1 MKCPLQPCRGRV
13 VTKTKRLCQAAI
25 TLAIGSA
32 SATSA
37 LAAGQITFVSQ
48 GGAYQEAQTKAI
60 LDPAAKQLGIT
71 IAQDSIPD
79 AWPQIKAQ
87 GATGKPI
94 WDVVDTPTSN
104 CLRGGAEGL
113 IEKLDYTKM
122 PSAAS
127 IPEKYRTPYSVP
139 YEFYSS
145 VIGYNKKTVKKVPHS
160 WADFWNVKGFPGTRA
175 LRNDPQTVLEAA
187 LLADGVARDKLYP
200 LDVDRA
206 FRKLAQI
213 KPDIAVWWTSG
224 GQSAQLLHDGEV
236 DMEMIWNGRASAVA
250 KDNPD
255 VAFTYDDGILQNTQ
269 LCILKN
275 APNLANA
282 VRFVDA
288 AVSPDLQANL
298 PKYIDYGPGNPA
310 AYQTGK
316 ITPQRASELPSSP
329 ANAAKQAL
337 LSEEWWAT
345 PQGIQAKARWL
356 KFMQQ

>member
-1 MKCPLQPCRGRV
+1 VIKLQSWRPV
-13 VTKTKRLCQAAI
+13 AI
-25 TLAIGSA
+25 TMTSLA
-32 SATSA
+32 A
-37 LAAGQITFVSQ
+37 LAATANHSAQAAGKITFVSQ

-79 AWPQIKAQ
+79 AWPQVKAQ

-94 WDVVDTPTSN
+94 WDVIDTPTSN
-104 CLRGGAEGL
+104 CLRGGREGL
-113 IEKLDYTKM
+113 IEKLDFSKM
-122 PSAAS
+122 PNAAS
-127 IPEKYRTPYSVP
+127 IPEKYRTPYSVA
-139 YEFYSS
+139 YEFYST
-145 VIGYNKKTVKKVPHS
+145 VIGYNKKTLKKVPQN

-187 LLADGVARDKLYP
+187 LLADGVPRDKLYP

-206 FRKLAQI
+206 FKKLEQI

-236 DMEMIWNGRASAVA
+236 DMEMIWNGRASAVR

-255 VAFTYDDGILQNTQ
+255 IAFTYNDGILQNTQ

-275 APNLANA
+275 APNLQTA
-282 VRFVDA
+282 VRFVDV

-298 PKYIDYGPGNPA
+298 PTYIDYGPGNPA
-310 AYQTGK
+310 AYKTGK
-316 ITPQRASELPSSP
+316 ISAARAAELPSAP
-329 ANAAKQAL
+329 ENAAKQAL
-337 LSEEWWAT
+337 MSEEWWASDA
-345 PQGIQAKARWL
+345 GIQAKARWL